1 MTAGALLVGYG
12 LSKFSGNMPRKY
24 EIVRL
29 MNRSS
34 LTEVCKRAA
43 DLGFGSSNY
52 IKNVKDCFDPF
63 FENPRRGWDDD
74 KNKARFSR
82 YKEILE
88 GYIDD
93 YDKDQYAN
101 LLNYLLY
108 NRNQED
114 KNNEYESIIKNI

>member
-52 IKNVKDCFDPF
+52 
-63 FENPRRGWDDD
+63 G
-74 KNKARFSR
+74 
-82 YKEILE
+82 
-88 GYIDD
+88 
-93 YDKDQYAN
+93 
-101 LLNYLLY
+101 
-108 NRNQED
+108 
-114 KNNEYESIIKNI
+114 SIIKFVGFRVSDILPSAFIHYL

>member
-1 MTAGALLVGYG
+1 MVVGYG

-52 IKNVKDCFDPF
+52 IKNVKDYAKKLYI
-63 FENPRRGWDDD
+63 EKIKSEKKIDDLRKQID
-74 KNKARFSR
+74 NEKNKINKSL
-82 YKEILE
+82 INHLN
-88 GYIDD
+88 D
-93 YDKDQYAN
+93 YRLK
-101 LLNYLLY
+101 
-108 NRNQED
+108 
-114 KNNEYESIIKNI
+114 